1 MQEKEQTYY
10 RALYEAARVINSSL
24 EPSKVLNTIAK
35 QTASA
40 MGVKACTL
48 RLLDRQGEYLLPG
61 ASHGL
66 SQAYLRKGKVALSG
80 SKLDKVALSGEPVYI
95 QCAATD
101 PRFQYP
107 EAAKAEGIVSLLVVP
122 LMLEEKKAIGVMR
135 VYSDV
140 ERVFSADETEFL
152 TIMANLSA
160 IALENARLH
169 QTLKSDCELSAAYQF
184 QTFED

>member
-1 MQEKEQTYY
+1 MPDKEQSYY

-24 EPSKVLNTIAK
+24 EPGKVLNTIAT
-35 QTASA
+35 QTAKA
-40 MGVKACTL
+40 LGVKACTL

-61 ASHGL
+61 ACYGL

-80 SKLDKVALSGEPVYI
+80 SKLDKVALTGEPVHI
-95 QCAATD
+95 QNAATD

-122 LMLEEKKAIGVMR
+122 LMLEDKKAIGVIR
-135 VYSDV
+135 VYSGV
-140 ERVFSADETEFL
+140 ERVFTAEETEFL

-169 QTLKSDCELSAAYQF
+169 QALKQDFELLTAFQF

>member
-1 MQEKEQTYY
+1 MHKDTCTYY

-24 EPSKVLNTIAK
+24 DPAAVLKTIVE
-35 QTASA
+35 QTARA

-48 RLLDRQGEYLLPG
+48 RLLDRAGEYLLPG
-61 ASHGL
+61 ATCGL
-66 SQAYLRKGKVALSG
+66 SRAYLRKGKVALAS
-80 SKLDKVALSGEPVYI
+80 SRLDKAALAGETVYI
-95 QCAATD
+95 RDATTD

-107 EAAKAEGIVSLLVVP
+107 EAAKAEGVVSVLVVP
-122 LMLEEKKAIGVMR
+122 LMLEEKRAIGVIR

-140 ERVFSADETEFL
+140 EREYTVEEKEFL

-169 QTLKSDCELSAAYQF
+169 QALKADFELLTAFQF